1 MLCSHQTEDFKGL
14 KVFHCPWQICFT
26 FQSFPIWNIFSFF
39 LKKIHQFQMKKM
51 PPQFHRVVCSSII
64 TLMTTSK
71 HHFIGVL
78 NGKQVSQVWVRVWR
92 KDLSYFVF
100 NVTSLKDHLPVF
112 SFTFVYKTLKTTESS
127 HEYLHFRG
135 LIQWGIK
142 LAQKFT
148 GVRILQNQVF
158 DE

>member
-1 MLCSHQTEDFKGL
+1 MTNLFHFS
-14 KVFHCPWQICFT
+14 VFSNMKHF
-26 FQSFPIWNIFSFF
+26 FIFSQ
-39 LKKIHQFQMKKM
+39 KNSAVPNEKNA
-51 PPQFHRVVCSSII
+51 PQFHRVVCSSII